1 MPPTLPEGITR
12 DRKPSGLP
20 EGITRDNKPVSIYPS
35 AEEMFSTTNEIL
47 TRLPALDKENRAL
60 FETGRKKLDASIYL
74 SEKSGRPV
82 DEIVNNYEMMS
93 VAHKYSGNHEADW
106 EKMLGQIQHKNQI
119 KEQQLEALKEATGL
133 DKAKNAM
140 GAFVGGMTSVPAA
153 TVDWVAI
160 SAYQLQQNF
169 PDFFERANNFLG
181 KENTSSP
188 DDLATAQF
196 AKWMVNKA
204 EEIAPT
210 NPALKGQ
217 FWSDTV
223 PNAAGSMTTFL
234 IGGGLGK
241 KILKSTVTPVLA
253 MGMTGQGSSGY
264 RDAIANGATERQAL
278 YSFLLNTGAGA
289 SEVLP
294 ISMILN
300 RIGAPSKKK
309 AITYLRNAGIEGL
322 GEFIQESI
330 VSGTS
335 NVIAQ
340 QIYDADRKFWDGV
353 LESGAAGGV
362 TGVLASFLV
371 SALPGKQN
379 ISMKNTGAGK
389 VNESIPNE
397 EGWALAREHMSDA
410 QLEDKFGPNGVF
422 AANGDKEAQKAFEE
436 SLIPDV
442 EAMNAKAEEEA
453 LSQPPEAVLIEE
465 AKKYKTADEFVDA
478 YWNTDAT
485 KYLTDTNDGNS
496 DDSVSSRGS
505 TKSKAEI
512 EHEFRND
519 LKTNDQLSD
528 FEKSIRTEFG
538 QFIRFSNS
546 DGRAL
551 GGRLF
556 GLMAK
561 SSGYDQGIPTLR
573 TEIIVGNG
581 LSEAMTLRVIGH
593 EMIHRKLAHLDEK
606 TANKVLS
613 AVKELVNDKK
623 LIASVRANW
632 KINGKNT
639 NFGPVMEEILAE
651 HGSRIFGSKFN
662 KAATLG
668 KVSITDT
675 AMSIFKDLLR
685 LIQFS
690 LNGKN
695 KKGIDAIAKDL
706 FELSNKAIA
715 GKYKDQK
722 ISIFLSNQNI
732 KANESKL
739 LEINEQSNPENNNK
753 RFLTKAQLID
763 IWNKAHNQ
771 TEAIAEENVEKAP
784 PVKVEEL
791 KQPLLNEDQLAQV
804 EELILELETVAVEKD
819 VQARVDDKP
828 MTSAESQLLELEIQ
842 EEIDGLGR
850 KEKADATKL
859 ARITKLE
866 DRLYAIKK
874 GSALDKK
881 QALMDLRAEK
891 NQQLKT
897 QREKA
902 GVKFANEVNK
912 RLTLVKRHF
921 KQKKDLRES
930 MGLLIDIVKLM
941 PRPIRGDLLGQIR
954 SLSTK
959 VSPESQIRVLD
970 TAVEMASAKVDR
982 FLAIESRNNLR
993 KITKPLIKEIKAAR
1007 AGQKKPN
1014 KELQLLYDYLSE
1026 RGLIKNDTRDIIQ
1039 IKNKELQARI
1049 EDAENKG
1056 NEYSL
1061 SEEEQLLMI
1070 QALSPDLNRN
1080 DLTYNEYKAAIA
1092 DIETLKKEGLTVRQ
1106 KKLHEEKIKVNAKIA
1121 LIASEIDQRLD
1132 IKGKKELS
1140 PSEVKE
1146 FQGKMALL
1154 SAGKFAL
1161 IDYRSVSKLLTGL
1174 KNGGKIKKFIFDE
1187 ISKGMSESIVS
1198 HEQYIQ
1204 FINRLENQYS
1214 IDVKNL
1220 SSTDLIRIGNRSM
1233 SVHEAMFVYGH
1244 SQNRHGQRHLANTEF
1259 GGIRLKERVVDDI
1272 VSSLSSNHKQFVD
1285 ELISYN
1291 DAVMYPKLNKMFQ
1304 RLYGLDMPKV
1314 LRYLPLSNLNHG
1326 NAFDSILGEAFT
1338 IATTADSFLKE
1349 RTASKASFT
1358 SLDLIGTLYRHNQA
1372 AEHTL
1377 AMKEIIQTT
1386 QSILRNKPL
1395 QNKINS
1401 IDKKANAWIKDYLQD
1416 VARGQMSPPNSEAI
1430 AILRLLRNNVR
1441 TFFIALNP
1449 GSWLKTQTPIISAM
1463 QDIDKGAMLST
1474 LMRPWNGY
1482 SNWETAKTKSKFMA
1496 SRKNTA
1502 RIEILEIA
1510 QLKDHYSRS
1519 TSEGIKKLGAKAALF
1534 NTRMQESAYWIYSP
1548 LDLASTS
1555 AVWVSKYRSELSKD
1569 GNEDRAIQAADEV
1582 VKVHFPSGRVEELA
1596 ALFRSGGLEKELT
1609 VFTSDMNRMFNLGYS
1624 KSQLNER
1631 KIQEA
1636 IAYAVYSLLLSSIF
1650 LAATDFAWDRL
1661 REAFGIKKPEDNKK
1675 ERVLQDA
1682 ARYLASQS
1690 LGGIPLVGTG
1700 AEGAMAKLTGDAM
1713 MSEMIMRQTPIY
1725 AYPLVQ
1731 IGRGNYVSAASS
1743 AVGIPGANLLSPMID
1758 DYLKDEDYY
1767 ELERPQDND

>member
-119 KEQQLEALKEATGL
+119 KKQQLEALKEATGL

-234 IGGGLGK
+234 IGGGLVK

-289 SEVLP
+289 SEVVP
-294 ISMILN
+294 ISRMLN
-300 RIGAPSKKK
+300 RIGAPGKKK

-453 LSQPPEAVLIEE
+453 FSQPP
-465 AKKYKTADEFVDA
+465 
-478 YWNTDAT
+478 
-485 KYLTDTNDGNS
+485 
-496 DDSVSSRGS
+496 
-505 TKSKAEI
+505 
-512 EHEFRND
+512 
-519 LKTNDQLSD
+519 
-528 FEKSIRTEFG
+528 
-538 QFIRFSNS
+538 
-546 DGRAL
+546 
-551 GGRLF
+551 
-556 GLMAK
+556 
-561 SSGYDQGIPTLR
+561 
-573 TEIIVGNG
+573 
-581 LSEAMTLRVIGH
+581 
-593 EMIHRKLAHLDEK
+593 
-606 TANKVLS
+606 
-613 AVKELVNDKK
+613 
-623 LIASVRANW
+623 
-632 KINGKNT
+632 
-639 NFGPVMEEILAE
+639 
-651 HGSRIFGSKFN
+651 
-662 KAATLG
+662 
-668 KVSITDT
+668 
-675 AMSIFKDLLR
+675 
-685 LIQFS
+685 
-690 LNGKN
+690 
-695 KKGIDAIAKDL
+695 
-706 FELSNKAIA
+706 
-715 GKYKDQK
+715 
-722 ISIFLSNQNI
+722 
-732 KANESKL
+732 
-739 LEINEQSNPENNNK
+739 
-753 RFLTKAQLID
+753 
-763 IWNKAHNQ
+763 
-771 TEAIAEENVEKAP
+771 EAIAEENVEKAP

-804 EELILELETVAVEKD
+804 EELILESETVAVEKD

-1014 KELQLLYDYLSE
+1014 KELQSLYDYLSE

-1061 SEEEQLLMI
+1061 SEEDQLLMI

-1146 FQGKMALL
+1146 FQGKMAQL
-1154 SAGKFAL
+1154 SAGKFAF

-1174 KNGGKIKKFIFDE
+1174 KNGGKIKKFIFDK
-1187 ISKGMSESIVS
+1187 ISKGMSESIIS

-1510 QLKDHYSRS
+1510 QLKDHYSRR
-1519 TSEGIKKLGAKAALF
+1519 TSKGIKKLGAKAALF
-1534 NTRMQESAYWIYSP
+1534 NTRMQKSAYWIYSP

-1675 ERVLQDA
+1675 EKVLQDA